1 MFKKILVPIDGSDFS
16 TLAAQKAL
24 FMAVKHEAAI
34 TLLHVIPDPHSGKH
48 KANMKPEQ
56 VEALESEGHAILE
69 QIRSLLETINPEEEG
84 KIGLK
89 TELSWGHPAEVI
101 IEKARLESMDLI
113 VMGSRGLGA
122 LSGLLLGSVSDRV
135 SKMAPCPVL
144 IVREE

>member
-24 FMAVKHEAAI
+24 FMALKHEATI
-34 TLLHVIPDPHSGKH
+34 TLLHVIPDPHGGKH
-48 KANMKPEQ
+48 KTNMKPEQ
-56 VEALESEGHAILE
+56 VEALESEGHAIL
-69 QIRSLLETINPEEEG
+69 QQVRSLLETINPEEEG
-84 KIGLK
+84 KVSLEA
-89 TELSWGHPAEVI
+89 ELSWGHPADVI
-101 IEKARLESMDLI
+101 IEKARLDSIDMI

-135 SKMAPCPVL
+135 SKLAPCPVL